1 MAEYPLEIYE
11 QREIENLPGLLFNE
25 PEKPPLTG
33 FKPPNKKILYAEDI
47 QMLADEIIALEVS
60 LGLSPQGTFESV
72 VARLEDIEE
81 RLSALE

>member
-1 MAEYPLEIYE
+1 MAEYPLEIFE
-11 QREIENLPGLLFNE
+11 QRSIENLPGLTYDAN
-25 PEKPPLTG
+25 K
-33 FKPPNKKILYAEDI
+33 KKILFAEDI
-47 QMLADEIIALEVS
+47 QALGDEITALEVS